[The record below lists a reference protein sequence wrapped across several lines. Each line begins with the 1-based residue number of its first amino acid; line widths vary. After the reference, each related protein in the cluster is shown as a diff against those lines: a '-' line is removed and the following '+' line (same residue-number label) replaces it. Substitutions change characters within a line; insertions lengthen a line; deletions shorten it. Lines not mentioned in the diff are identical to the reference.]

1 MIKPDAM
8 NRMGEILK
16 LVTDHDFHISNMKM
30 VRLSEQE
37 VEDFHK
43 SSENCELQY
52 VLRMYCI

>member
-1 MIKPDAM
+1 M